1 MGSVAAE
8 RPVALQPGDP
18 APDVTARNQAG
29 ETVSPAFAEPT
40 VVYFYPRD
48 GTPGCTL
55 EAREFEA
62 DIESF
67 LQTGAAVY
75 GVSTD
80 DVDSHRAFADEED
93 LSFDLLADPDGT
105 VADAFDVEVQGDF
118 VDRITFVLADG
129 EVHEVVDAD
138 TMNPEGHAAD
148 VLDAVEAVAE

>member
-1 MGSVAAE
+1 M
-8 RPVALQPGDP
+8 ALQPGDP
-18 APDVTARNQAG
+18 APEVTARNQAG

-40 VVYFYPRD
+40 VLYFYPRD

-67 LQTGAAVY
+67 RRTGAAVY
-75 GVSTD
+75 
-80 DVDSHRAFADEED
+80 
-93 LSFDLLADPDGT
+93 LLADPDGT

-118 VDRITFVLADG
+118 VDRVTFVLADG

-148 VLDAVEAVAE
+148 VLEAVEAVAE

>member
-1 MGSVAAE
+1 MPLQAE
-8 RPVALQPGDP
+8 NP
-18 APDVTARNQAG
+18 APDVTARNQDG
-29 ETVSPAFAEPT
+29 EAVSPAFVEPT

-67 LQTGAAVY
+67 RRTGVTVY

-105 VADAFDVEVQGDF
+105 VADAFDVELQGDF

-138 TMNPEGHAAD
+138 TMKPEGHAAD
-148 VLDAVEAVAE
+148 VLEAVEAVAE

>member
-1 MGSVAAE
+1 MRICDDRRGLLRDGFHCLE
-8 RPVALQPGDP
+8 HLG
-18 APDVTARNQAG
+18 G
-29 ETVSPAFAEPT
+29 VSLG
-40 VVYFYPRD
+40 VHRVYFYPRD
-48 GTPGCTL
+48 GTPGCTQ

-67 LQTGAAVY
+67 RRTGVTVY

-105 VADAFDVEVQGDF
+105 VADAFDVELQGDF

-138 TMNPEGHAAD
+138 TMNPEGHAAE
-148 VLDAVEAVAE
+148 VLEAVEAVAE

>member
-1 MGSVAAE
+1 MTIRTGE
-8 RPVALQPGDP
+8 Q
-18 APDVTARNQAG
+18 APDVTARNQNGDAVTL
-29 ETVSPAFAEPT
+29 EFDDPT

-67 LQTGAAVY
+67 RRTGVTVY

-80 DVDSHRAFADEED
+80 DVDSHREFADEED
-93 LSFDLLADPDGT
+93 LSFDLLADPDAA
-105 VADAFDVEVQGDF
+105 VADAFDVETKGEF
-118 VDRITFVLADG
+118 VDRVTFVLADG
-129 EVHEVVDAD
+129 EVKAVVDAD

-148 VLDAVEAVAE
+148 VLEAVGQIQG

>member
-1 MGSVAAE
+1 MAPLEA
-8 RPVALQPGDP
+8 GDP

-29 ETVSPAFAEPT
+29 EAVSPGFVEPT

-48 GTPGCTL
+48 GTAGCTL

-67 LQTGAAVY
+67 RRSGATVY

-129 EVHEVVDAD
+129 EVHDVVDAD

-148 VLDAVEAVAE
+148 VLEAMEAVAE